1 MVFLKNG
8 LAHIAVIPSF
18 LCRPVS
24 LCRTRC
30 YRAGDLKPQMR
41 VGNEGINHS
50 ITTAPARSATPD
62 TEDSA
67 WCWLAH
73 KPPWDGVW
81 VTTESSL
88 AWPRCRKL
96 GWAAVQNQRGE
107 SLIGLT
113 VMLSFCCSA
122 ALASTQ
128 EEKKENQLVSFNVVE
143 TVNHQSGAKWV
154 DHFSFLTGN
163 NTSNIDLLPQHP
175 NSLCKQTVACKNQL
189 LSRTWG
195 GDVSLLS
202 FLIVTFR
209 ASPMGFGSARR
220 APCVNCSD

>member
-107 SLIGLT
+107 SLIGFT

-154 DHFSFLTGN
+154 DHFSFLTEEIIHQILIFCPS
-163 NTSNIDLLPQHP
+163 T
-175 NSLCKQTVACKNQL
+175 QTPFANK
-189 LSRTWG
+189 R
-195 GDVSLLS
+195 
-202 FLIVTFR
+202 
-209 ASPMGFGSARR
+209 
-220 APCVNCSD
+220 